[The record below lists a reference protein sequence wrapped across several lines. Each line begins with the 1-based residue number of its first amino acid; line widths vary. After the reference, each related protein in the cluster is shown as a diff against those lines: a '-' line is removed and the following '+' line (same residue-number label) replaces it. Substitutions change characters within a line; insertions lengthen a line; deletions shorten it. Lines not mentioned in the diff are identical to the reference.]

1 MTIPDSLLQ
10 QTEHLPELDQALT
23 LLAIKRYMQ
32 NGSTLT
38 ETTDDALTT
47 FEALR
52 PQIDRILRRRAYAR
66 AYRARRKARLEKLRQ
81 KAEQPEQSEQPAI
94 SKLSETPE
102 KSERS
107 EKSEKSEKALQPPK
121 EKERKWYP
129 GCEQFTEEDEKLVP
143 EDTDPQLKSFLIKLR
158 MKDRDE
164 KKRQEGI
171 RRFEE
176 YQEQVRLGLR
186 RAYPG
191 FLTPMQK
198 QPSFFDDDED
208 PNP

>member
-81 KAEQPEQSEQPAI
+81 KAEQPEQPEQPAI
-94 SKLSETPE
+94 SEKSETPE
-102 KSERS
+102 KS
-107 EKSEKSEKALQPPK
+107 EKSEKSEKPQQPAK

-143 EDTDPQLKSFLIKLR
+143 EDTDPRLKSFLIKLR

-191 FLTPMQK
+191 FLTPMPK
-198 QPSFFDDDED
+198 QPSFFDDDDESQ
-208 PNP
+208 

>member
-38 ETTDDALTT
+38 ETTADALTT

-52 PQIDRILRRRAYAR
+52 PQIDRILRRRAYAH

-94 SKLSETPE
+94 SKPSETPE
-102 KSERS
+102 R
-107 EKSEKSEKALQPPK
+107 SEKSEKALQPAK

-143 EDTDPQLKSFLIKLR
+143 EDTDPRLKSFLIKLR

-191 FLTPMQK
+191 FLTPMPK
-198 QPSFFDDDED
+198 QPSFFDDED
-208 PNP
+208 DNNSEI

>member
-23 LLAIKRYMQ
+23 LLAIKRYMH

-81 KAEQPEQSEQPAI
+81 KAEQPAI
-94 SKLSETPE
+94 SKPSATPQ

-107 EKSEKSEKALQPPK
+107 EKSEKSEKALQPAK

-143 EDTDPQLKSFLIKLR
+143 EDTDPRLKSFLIKLR

-191 FLTPMQK
+191 FLTPMPK
-198 QPSFFDDDED
+198 QPSFFDDED
-208 PNP
+208 DNNSEI

>member
-81 KAEQPEQSEQPAI
+81 KAEQPEQSEHPAI
-94 SKLSETPE
+94 SEKSETP
-102 KSERS
+102 
-107 EKSEKSEKALQPPK
+107 EKSEKSEKALQPAK

-143 EDTDPQLKSFLIKLR
+143 EDTDPRLKSFLIKLR

-191 FLTPMQK
+191 FLTSMPK
-198 QPSFFDDDED
+198 QPSFFDDEDESQ
-208 PNP
+208 